1 MPSRLIVSREL
12 AELFKLLAHPD
23 RLRLVEE
30 LRGGERDVSTIAAAL
45 MLPATRI
52 SQHLALLKA
61 VRLVEERRDGR
72 THYYHLVHPQ
82 MAGWILDA
90 LPFIDIRNRFEN
102 AAHIDDARARWSAV
116 PPEVST

>member
-30 LRGGERDVSTIAAAL
+30 LRSGEQDVTSIAAAL

-61 VRLVEERRDGR
+61 VRLVEERRAGR
-72 THYYHLVHPQ
+72 THYYRLVHPQ

-90 LPFIDIRNRFEN
+90 LPFIDLRNRIEG
-102 AAHIDDARARWSAV
+102 AAHIDEARAYWTAP
-116 PPEVST
+116 PPEISA

>member
-1 MPSRLIVSREL
+1 MPSRLIVSRDL

-30 LRGGERDVSTIAAAL
+30 LRSGEQDVTSIATAL

-61 VRLVEERRDGR
+61 ARLVEERRVGR
-72 THYYHLVHPQ
+72 AHFYRLVHPE
-82 MAGWILDA
+82 MAGWVLDA
-90 LPFIDIRNRFEN
+90 LPFIDIRNRLES
-102 AAHIDDARARWSAV
+102 AAHIDDARARWTAK
-116 PPEVST
+116 PPEFPA